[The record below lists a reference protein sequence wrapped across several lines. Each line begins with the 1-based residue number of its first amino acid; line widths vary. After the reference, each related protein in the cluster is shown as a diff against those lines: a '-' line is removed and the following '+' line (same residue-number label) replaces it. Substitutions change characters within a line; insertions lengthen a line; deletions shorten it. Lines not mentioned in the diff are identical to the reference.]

1 MKVVTDSYEILTDL
15 SNPISILK
23 NIESIARTCYK
34 SEDKTTDDSCIRF
47 CKMLID
53 RDHTAMLEHSQ
64 ISIRFIVDRAIAN
77 EITRHR
83 ICSFAQESTRYINY
97 SKDKFGSEIKVICP
111 NEDTLPI
118 GSDSYNFWLS
128 ACKSAEDAYMAM
140 ISNDVKPE
148 IARSVLPLCTA
159 TELVMTTNIREL
171 RNILKLRTS
180 KFAHPQVR
188 SLMRKLL
195 ADLQSKIPVLFDDI
209 SVDD

>member
-1 MKVVTDSYEILTDL
+1 MKIVNDSYEILTDL

-34 SEDKTTDDSCIRF
+34 SEDKITDDSCIRF
-47 CKMLID
+47 CKMLVD

-64 ISIRFIVDRAIAN
+64 ISIRFIIDRAIAN
-77 EITRHR
+77 ELTRHR

-97 SKDKFGSEIKVICP
+97 SNDKFGNEIKVIMP
-111 NEDTLPI
+111 ITLER
-118 GSDSYNFWLS
+118 DSEAYNTW
-128 ACKSAEDAYMAM
+128 KSSCEQAEKAYMALV
-140 ISNDVKPE
+140 SSGVKAE

-171 RNILKLRTS
+171 RNIFKLRTS

-188 SLMRKLL
+188 SIMNQLL
-195 ADLQSKIPVLFDDI
+195 RELQSNIPVLFDDI